1 MKRKTRTITVNNK
14 QYIWWYTFNENTVS
28 LILSPAN
35 DKTSTITVMF
45 SVNVDSHKVNDHPI
59 AVGCFPEYISI
70 QKDDENYCIKT
81 IEPHMVNLMLTILSD
96 NAFESRK
103 NIVYNGQELLTETGY
118 AITDIR
124 MGMYW

>member
-1 MKRKTRTITVNNK
+1 
-14 QYIWWYTFNENTVS
+14 
-28 LILSPAN
+28 
-35 DKTSTITVMF
+35 MF
-45 SVNVDSHKVNDHPI
+45 SVNGDFHRVNDHPI

-118 AITDIR
+118 AIADIR

>member
-1 MKRKTRTITVNNK
+1 
-14 QYIWWYTFNENTVS
+14 
-28 LILSPAN
+28 
-35 DKTSTITVMF
+35 MF

-81 IEPHMVNLMLTILSD
+81 IEPRMVNLMLSILSD
-96 NAFESRK
+96 SAFESRK
-103 NIVYNGQELLTETGY
+103 NIIFNGQELLTETGY
-118 AITDIR
+118 VITDIK

>member
-1 MKRKTRTITVNNK
+1 
-14 QYIWWYTFNENTVS
+14 
-28 LILSPAN
+28 
-35 DKTSTITVMF
+35 
-45 SVNVDSHKVNDHPI
+45 
-59 AVGCFPEYISI
+59 
-70 QKDDENYCIKT
+70 
-81 IEPHMVNLMLTILSD
+81 MVNLMLTILSD